1 MSKKKKNSNYVTE
14 KNTQK
19 TIEKQQLLQHKKRW
33 QALRT
38 VLICTLCVL
47 LAVGAILG
55 IGAAF
60 GMFDYYPEATAHASI
75 TIEYEGEEY
84 TLHMELYGKDAPLS
98 VAHFKKLAEDDYYLD
113 KAVYC
118 LFGDQLYFG
127 PQTVNE
133 YYGTVDGEFSLNGK
147 ENKISHKRGTISM
160 ARGDDYNSAH
170 GNFFI
175 LTENHKELD
184 GSYAAFGSVI
194 DGGMDTLDTILK
206 DIRVDN
212 NGYITNPPIITSISL
227 HEAH

>member
-1 MSKKKKNSNYVTE
+1 MSKKKKNSNYATE
-14 KNTQK
+14 KNAQK
-19 TIEKQQLLQHKKRW
+19 AIEKQQLDRQKKRRKTLKT
-33 QALRT
+33 A
-38 VLICTLCVL
+38 LICVLCVL
-47 LAVGAILG
+47 LVAGAILG

-60 GMFDYYPEATAHASI
+60 GMFDYYPEATAHAAI

-84 TLHMELYGKDAPLS
+84 TLHMELYGEDAPLS
-98 VAHFKKLAEDDYYLD
+98 VAHFKKLVEDDYYVD

-118 LFGDQLYFG
+118 LLNDQLCFG

-147 ENKISHKRGTISM
+147 ENKVSHKRGTVSM
-160 ARGDDYNSAH
+160 MRGDDYNSAR

-184 GSYAAFGSVI
+184 GSYAAFGSVT
-194 DGGMDTLDTILK
+194 DGMDTLDAILK
-206 DIRVDN
+206 DIRVDE
-212 NGYITNPPIITSISL
+212 NGYITNPPIITEISL